1 LPLTGKENDILFK
14 EVYMGLTFVIICC
27 IAIFLMPFFEIGECS
42 KKKYIINMLVVSI
55 IEILIILCLFSDFFP
70 KIIFFE
76 YWGVILF
83 MYSILYIYN
92 CFITVKRCNFNRLKK
107 YNLIMP
113 FLQVIKLFITCY
125 IAMIGSAG
133 DGLTLMWKIILPCIL
148 IMNSIQVLFLF
159 KDKIVSEDC

>member
-1 LPLTGKENDILFK
+1 MIFFF
-14 EVYMGLTFVIICC
+14 EVYMGHTFVIICC
-27 IAIFLMPFFEIGECS
+27 IAIFLMPFLKVGECS

-55 IEILIILCLFSDFFP
+55 IEIFIILCLTSDFLP
-70 KIIFFE
+70 FFK
-76 YWGVILF
+76 YYVVLLF

-92 CFITVKRCNFNRLKK
+92 YFITVKRCNFNRLKK

-125 IAMIGSAG
+125 IAFIGAVG
-133 DGLTLMWKIILPCIL
+133 DGLHLMWQFILPWII

-159 KDKIVSEDC
+159 KDKIKG